1 MGKFKVIDIDIYK
14 VHLTVF
20 VGSRKEFLEFIESC
34 EDEDIK
40 KFTQQ
45 IKKDIENKFQGA
57 ASTYWDNQNRVP
69 IVYLPKIS
77 TSPEDLDTI
86 VHELSH
92 VVFAILGDVGIT
104 VDMYNNEAFAYLQ
117 GWLMKEIMDKEG
129 YENF

>member
-20 VGSRKEFLEFIESC
+20 VGSKKKFSEFLESS
-34 EDEDIK
+34 EDEDNK
-40 KFTQQ
+40 KFTQ
-45 IKKDIENKFQGA
+45 KVKEDIENDFQA
-57 ASTYWDNQNRVP
+57 VASTYWDKQNRVP
-69 IVYLPKIS
+69 ILYLPKIS
-77 TSPEDLDTI
+77 TSLEDLEVI

-92 VVFAILGDVGIT
+92 VVFIILGDVNIT
-104 VDMYNNEAFAYLQ
+104 VDMYNDEAFAYLQ